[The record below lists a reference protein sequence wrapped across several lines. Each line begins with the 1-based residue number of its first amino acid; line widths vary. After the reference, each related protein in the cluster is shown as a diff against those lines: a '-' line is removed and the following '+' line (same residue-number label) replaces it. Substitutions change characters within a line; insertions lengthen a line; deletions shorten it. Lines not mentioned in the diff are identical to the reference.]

1 MWKAARVEIPV
12 DSAHQ
17 PVRSTNELDEAVAT
31 LPAGAG
37 NTSEELF
44 TDTPETGVSRT
55 HSLLNIGFRDLGDP
69 GRPRSLDV
77 HAVLFDMDGTL
88 VESAAAMDR
97 HTRMWARRHSLD
109 PEKVIRASHGRR
121 DIDVIR
127 ELAPHADPHAELAWF
142 DHLSCTDA
150 AGVRAA
156 PGAPRLLRALPARR
170 WGLVTSA
177 TRSVARSRMAAAGLP
192 LPDVLVCAED
202 VTAGK
207 PSPEG
212 YLTAAARVGAPP
224 SYCLVIEDADVGLR
238 AARAAGMP
246 ALAVA
251 GPPGPVH
258 GHRVAGLGAL
268 SVTAD

>member
-12 DSAHQ
+12 DSAQQ
-17 PVRSTNELDEAVAT
+17 PGRSNDELNEGVAT
-31 LPAGAG
+31 LPPRGR
-37 NTSEELF
+37 TVTDELF
-44 TDTPETGVSRT
+44 TESPKTGVSGT
-55 HSLLNIGFRDLGDP
+55 HSLLNVGFRDLGDP
-69 GRPRSLDV
+69 GQPRSLDV

-88 VESAAAMDR
+88 VESATAMDR

-109 PEKVIRASHGRR
+109 PEKVIRAAHGRR
-121 DIDVIR
+121 DIDFIR
-127 ELAPHADPHAELAWF
+127 ELAPDADPYAELAWF
-142 DHLSCTDA
+142 DHLSCTDTD
-150 AGVRAA
+150 GVRAA
-156 PGAPRLLRALPARR
+156 PGAPGLLGTLPPRR

-177 TRSVARSRMAAAGLP
+177 TRRVARSRMAAAGLP
-192 LPDVLVCAED
+192 LPDVVVCAED

-212 YLTAAARVGAPP
+212 YLAAAARVGAPP
-224 SYCLVIEDADVGLR
+224 SRCLVIEDAEVGLR

-258 GHRVAGLGAL
+258 GHRIAGLDAL

>member
-12 DSAHQ
+12 DSAQQ
-17 PVRSTNELDEAVAT
+17 PGRIGNELDEGAAPVPARAGMVT
-31 LPAGAG
+31 GKLFTESPRAGA
-37 NTSEELF
+37 
-44 TDTPETGVSRT
+44 SRT
-55 HSLLNIGFRDLGDP
+55 YSLLNVGFRDVGDP
-69 GRPRSLDV
+69 GGPRSLDV
-77 HAVLFDMDGTL
+77 HALLFDMDGTL

-109 PEKVIRASHGRR
+109 PEKVIRASRGRR

-127 ELAPHADPHAELAWF
+127 ELAPHADPYAELAWF
-142 DHLSCTDA
+142 DHLSCTDT

-156 PGAPRLLRALPARR
+156 PGAPRLLATLPPRR

-202 VTAGK
+202 IAAGK

-212 YLTAAARVGAPP
+212 YLTAAALVGAPP
-224 SYCLVIEDADVGLR
+224 SSCLVIEDADVGLR

-258 GHRVAGLGAL
+258 GHRIAGLGAL

>member
-1 MWKAARVEIPV
+1 M
-12 DSAHQ
+12 
-17 PVRSTNELDEAVAT
+17 
-31 LPAGAG
+31 
-37 NTSEELF
+37 
-44 TDTPETGVSRT
+44 
-55 HSLLNIGFRDLGDP
+55 GFRDVGDP
-69 GRPRSLDV
+69 GRTRSLDV
-77 HAVLFDMDGTL
+77 HALLFDMDGTL

-156 PGAPRLLRALPARR
+156 PGAPRLLDALPARR

-258 GHRVAGLGAL
+258 GHRIAGLGAL

>member
-17 PVRSTNELDEAVAT
+17 PGRSDDELNEGVTT
-31 LPAGAG
+31 LPPRGR
-37 NTSEELF
+37 TVTDELF
-44 TDTPETGVSRT
+44 TETSDAGANRT
-55 HSLLNIGFRDLGDP
+55 YSPLNVGFRDLGDP
-69 GRPRSLDV
+69 GRPRRLDV

-97 HTRMWARRHSLD
+97 HTRMWAERHSLD
-109 PEKVIRASHGRR
+109 PEAVIRASHGRR

-127 ELAPHADPHAELAWF
+127 ELAPYADPHAELAWF

-150 AGVRAA
+150 DGVHAA
-156 PGAPRLLRALPARR
+156 PGAPGLLGTLPPRR
-170 WGLVTSA
+170 WGVVTSA

-202 VTAGK
+202 VADGK

-212 YLTAAARVGAPP
+212 YLAAAGRVGAPP
-224 SYCLVIEDADVGLR
+224 SRCLVIEDAEAGLR

-258 GHRVAGLGAL
+258 GHRIAGLDAL